1 MVNNICKQSLTYIT
15 MRGKRPTKGRK
26 RRARERILDSA
37 LVEFGRNGYSGATT
51 RGIAAR
57 AEVNE
62 VTVFRNFGS
71 KKELFKS
78 VLRERF
84 PLEDIRRTVLT
95 DVEMPIDELLA
106 NNMKGVLRVLRANKH
121 MLMVIFSDVWKFPEM
136 RKALYEIG
144 FRQGIE
150 FLSELM
156 EAQMRAGRIK
166 KMDPQIAARSIM
178 GMIQGYFMI
187 NDLLGGSEYDEKEE
201 ERFIRGLVSIYLD
214 GARGK
219 RGGATHG

>member
-1 MVNNICKQSLTYIT
+1 MS
-15 MRGKRPTKGRK
+15 GKRSRTGKK
-26 RRARERILDSA
+26 KRARERILDSA

-51 RGIAAR
+51 RGIAAK

-62 VTVFRNFGS
+62 ITVFRNFGS

-78 VLRERF
+78 VLQERF
-84 PLEDIRRTVLT
+84 PLEEIKRTVQT
-95 DVEMPIDELLA
+95 DVKMPIDELLS
-106 NNMKGVLRVLRANKH
+106 NNMKGVLKVLRNNKH

-144 FRQGIE
+144 FRRGIE

-156 EAQMRAGRIK
+156 EAQMNAGRIR
-166 KMDPQIAARSIM
+166 KMDPHIAARSIM

-187 NDLLGGSEYDEKEE
+187 NDILGGSEYDEKQED
-201 ERFIRGLVSIYLD
+201 RFIQGFVSIYLD
-214 GARGK
+214 GARGE